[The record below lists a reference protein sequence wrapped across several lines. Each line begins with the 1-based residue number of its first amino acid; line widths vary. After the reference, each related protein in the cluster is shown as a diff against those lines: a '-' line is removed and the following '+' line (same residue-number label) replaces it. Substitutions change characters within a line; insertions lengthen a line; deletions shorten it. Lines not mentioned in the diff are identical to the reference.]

1 MREPRGSH
9 SPSDRSGPRS
19 EAVGPAKRIK
29 TTAHILPGLVSAML
43 IAAGLAMLLA
53 GPSILIVGRF
63 LLGWLAAFLALILA
77 LVVGA
82 VMAFEYVATHVTVSA
97 PHEYALA
104 GVLTLGA
111 ISLAG
116 LRVAKPRSLFA
127 AANTPRAIA
136 TSAPN
141 HTVDTSFPDAVAALQ
156 VLGYSKREATSAV
169 ATAAA
174 SLGSEVRRRRSS
186 RRRCVASRHSH
197 HSPATRMIV
206 VSMCSAALSISR
218 DDSEVACSNAD
229 ARPRDSLI
237 ECSV

>member
-1 MREPRGSH
+1 M
-9 SPSDRSGPRS
+9 
-19 EAVGPAKRIK
+19 
-29 TTAHILPGLVSAML
+29 AHILPGLVNAML

-82 VMAFEYVATHVTVSA
+82 VMAFEYVATHVTISA

-116 LRVAKPRSLFA
+116 LAGLRAAKPRPLFA
-127 AANTPRAIA
+127 ATNAPRAIA

-156 VLGYSKREATSAV
+156 VLGYSKREAASAV
-169 ATAAA
+169 VTAAA
-174 SLGSEVRRRRSS
+174 SLFFLGFIWFCLDLFARLRVRLKTVIREQFASVKGFRERRGS
-186 RRRCVASRHSH
+186 
-197 HSPATRMIV
+197 
-206 VSMCSAALSISR
+206 
-218 DDSEVACSNAD
+218 
-229 ARPRDSLI
+229 
-237 ECSV
+237 

>member
-1 MREPRGSH
+1 MM
-9 SPSDRSGPRS
+9 
-19 EAVGPAKRIK
+19 
-29 TTAHILPGLVSAML
+29 AHILPGLVSAML

-116 LRVAKPRSLFA
+116 LAGLRVAKPRPLFA
-127 AANTPRAIA
+127 ATNAPRAIA

-156 VLGYSKREATSAV
+156 VLGYSKREAASAV

-174 SLGSEVRRRRSS
+174 SLGSEVKTQAL
-186 RRRCVASRHSH
+186 VK
-197 HSPATRMIV
+197 
-206 VSMCSAALSISR
+206 AALRRI
-218 DDSEVACSNAD
+218 AA
-229 ARPRDSLI
+229 
-237 ECSV
+237 

>member
-1 MREPRGSH
+1 MM
-9 SPSDRSGPRS
+9 
-19 EAVGPAKRIK
+19 
-29 TTAHILPGLVSAML
+29 AHILPGLVSAML

-82 VMAFEYVATHVTVSA
+82 VVAFEYVATHVTFSA

-104 GVLTLGA
+104 GLLTIGA
-111 ISLAG
+111 ISLAR
-116 LRVAKPRSLFA
+116 LRVAK
-127 AANTPRAIA
+127 PRAIA

-156 VLGYSKREATSAV
+156 VLGYSKREAASAV

-174 SLGSEVRRRRSS
+174 SLGSEVKTQAL
-186 RRRCVASRHSH
+186 VK
-197 HSPATRMIV
+197 
-206 VSMCSAALSISR
+206 AALRRI
-218 DDSEVACSNAD
+218 AA
-229 ARPRDSLI
+229 
-237 ECSV
+237 